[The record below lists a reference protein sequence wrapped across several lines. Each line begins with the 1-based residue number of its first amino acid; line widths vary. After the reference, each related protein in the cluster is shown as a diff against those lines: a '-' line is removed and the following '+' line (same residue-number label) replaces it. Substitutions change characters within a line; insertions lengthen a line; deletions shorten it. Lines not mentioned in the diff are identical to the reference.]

1 MGNSLNRS
9 VKNMENLI
17 DSISTLLS
25 CLLCYY
31 IGKYKAHSDIYE
43 KVLNEHVKRN
53 FKKEFQEDINKSKK
67 GQKKWK

>member
-1 MGNSLNRS
+1 M
-9 VKNMENLI
+9 KITENMEYFI

-43 KVLNEHVKRN
+43 KVLNEHVKRHFEEE
-53 FKKEFQEDINKSKK
+53 FKDDIKSKINK
-67 GQKKWK
+67 GQNKWK

>member
-1 MGNSLNRS
+1 MIEHIEL
-9 VKNMENLI
+9 
-17 DSISTLLS
+17 ISTLLS